1 MLERKGGRRLF
12 GDHMKIPVFWHCDA
26 VMAIILPDAPL
37 DPVANHGIA
46 DFSRNRNTDAGSAG
60 LPAFIN
66 HYKPRAVDRLSEGIK
81 FNEFIPFENAGCF
94 GKCKWLQQNEMAETG
109 WRIQERI
116 PGL

>member
-1 MLERKGGRRLF
+1 
-12 GDHMKIPVFWHCDA
+12 MKIPVIRYCDA
-26 VMAIILPDAPL
+26 VKAIILPDAPL

-46 DFSRNRNTDAGSAG
+46 DFSRNRNADAGPAG
-60 LPAFIN
+60 LSAFIN
-66 HYKPRAVDRLSEGIK
+66 QYKPRAVDRLTEGIK

-94 GKCKWLQQNEMAETG
+94 GKSKWLQQYEMAATG